1 MAEEQGVLAD
11 IDILV
16 GTFGKALNS
25 MGAYAAISTSMRE
38 YLINMA
44 RPLIFSTMLPPA
56 VIAWSRYIFALL
68 PQLGDE
74 RTQLREVSQYLR
86 SSLREKGYSCPGEAQ
101 ILPLIIGENGACG
114 LLAKRLQEGGFEVKP
129 IRYPTVALGTARLR
143 LSLTAAITPADL
155 DPMLQMLESLR

>member
-1 MAEEQGVLAD
+1 
-11 IDILV
+11 
-16 GTFGKALNS
+16 
-25 MGAYAAISTSMRE
+25 
-38 YLINMA
+38 
-44 RPLIFSTMLPPA
+44 MLPPA

-68 PQLGDE
+68 PQLGEE
-74 RTQLREVSQYLR
+74 RIQLREVSRYLR
-86 SSLREKGYSCPGEAQ
+86 SSLEEKGYSCPGVAQ
-101 ILPLIIGENGACG
+101 ILPLIIGENGACA